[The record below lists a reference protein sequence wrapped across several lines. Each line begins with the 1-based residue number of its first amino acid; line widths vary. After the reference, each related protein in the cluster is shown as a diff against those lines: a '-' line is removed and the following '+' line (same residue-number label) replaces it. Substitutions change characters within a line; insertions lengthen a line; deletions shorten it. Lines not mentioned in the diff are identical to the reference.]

1 MKITVPVGTP
11 SIKFVPQPL
20 SIMSQ
25 LQGCGAGAQAIL
37 DGWSWSGIQKISDGR
52 AGV

>member
-11 SIKFVPQPL
+11 TIKSVPPPL

-25 LQGCGAGAQAIL
+25 LQACGAGAQAIL
-37 DGWSWSGIQKISDGR
+37 DGWSWIQKISDGR